1 MGQEI
6 GRTPWQPNR
15 LGDWGLSPDG
25 LTVAA
30 ANHDTLRPGISL
42 VRLRTKPTKIEEI
55 ALHGHGTILGSN
67 WAADGRSLFVE
78 CRTEAGFEL
87 VSLDLAGHVKSL
99 RESSMLIW
107 ATPSRDGRKI
117 AFPGLTISRD
127 VWATGGLP

>member
-25 LTVAA
+25 LSVAA

-42 VRLRTKPTKIEEI
+42 VRLRTKPTNIEEM
-55 ALHGHGTILGSN
+55 ALHGHGTILGAN

-87 VSLDLAGHVKSL
+87 VSLDLAGLVKSL
-99 RESSMLIW
+99 RESLTLIW

-117 AFPGLTISRD
+117 AFPGPTISRD
-127 VWATGGLP
+127 VWASGGLP